1 MLKVRRQEK
10 AEWLILSFYMA
21 LEKGKRL
28 GPYEILEPLGAGG
41 MGEVY
46 RARDTRLDRDVAV
59 KVLPETLTNDA
70 ALLTRFDRE
79 AKLLAT
85 LSHPNILTVFDVGT
99 DQGISYVVMELL
111 EGASLQQRIAAEPM
125 DWQKALRIAI
135 SIAQGLSAAHSKG
148 IIHRDLKP
156 ENIFITT
163 NSVVKILDFGLARV
177 EPHLGGDNISRVA
190 TVVQD
195 TSPGMLIGTIPYMSP
210 EQVRGQPVDHRS
222 DIFSFGCVLYE
233 MLSGSRPFASTS
245 AVDTIAAIL
254 KDPAPDLSKSG
265 SRIPLPLQDLLRR
278 CMEKDPNNRFQS
290 VCEVVDA
297 LQVIRPDTVLQQKR
311 GSRKLIDS
319 IAILPFHDMNP
330 DPESEYLV
338 DGITDNIIHTLSE
351 FPKLSVMAR
360 STVFRYK
367 GQNVDAVSL
376 GRTLNVRAVLTG
388 RLKHQG
394 KQLNIQT
401 ELVDVLTGARLW
413 GEDYTS
419 TLAELHNLEQEIAGH
434 IKETLRLKKTRKK
447 EKKAQKPT
455 ENTEAYQ
462 LYLKGRYFW
471 NKRTLE
477 GFRKAI
483 DCFDEALHLD
493 SNFALAHAGLADA
506 YSFMAGYGFFP
517 PREAYSKAKLEAIK
531 ALELDPSLA
540 EAHTSLATVK
550 YRYDWN
556 WEAAEESFNRA
567 LELNP
572 GYITAHHW
580 YGVFLVLTGRFH
592 DGLPKVERAAQLDPL
607 SVVIQWTLGYIYY
620 YARDYERALKACW
633 RALELDPAFARVY
646 IDIGLC
652 YIQQSKNQEGI
663 YEIQRGI
670 SILDPSPG
678 LLATLAYAY
687 GVLGEKQ
694 EAEKILQELLEQSKR
709 QYVSP
714 YSFALIHIGLDDK
727 DRAFEYLEQAFDR
740 REDGLV
746 SLKVNPRFDPLR
758 DDPRFDQL
766 LKRIGLS

>member
-1 MLKVRRQEK
+1 
-10 AEWLILSFYMA
+10 MA
-21 LEKGKRL
+21 LANGLRL
-28 GPYEILEPLGAGG
+28 GPYEILEPLGSGG

-59 KVLPETLTNDA
+59 KVLPESLSDDGS
-70 ALLTRFDRE
+70 LLTRFDRE

-99 DQGISYVVMELL
+99 DHGVSYVVMELL
-111 EGASLQQRIAAEPM
+111 EGASLQQRIASEPM
-125 DWQKALRIAI
+125 AWQKALQIAI

-156 ENIFITT
+156 DNIFITT

-177 EPHLGGDNISRVA
+177 ESQAGTEGVSRLV

-195 TSPGMLIGTIPYMSP
+195 TSPGTLVGTIPYMSP
-210 EQVRGQPVDHRS
+210 EQVRGQNLDHRS

-233 MLSGSRPFASTS
+233 MLSGARPFASAS

-254 KDPAPDLSKSG
+254 KDSPPDLLSSG
-265 SRIPLPLQDLLRR
+265 RLFPPAIDVVIQRCLQKNPQD
-278 CMEKDPNNRFQS
+278 RFQTMD
-290 VCEVVDA
+290 ELLDA
-297 LQVIRPDTVLQQKR
+297 LLAIRPDAVGTSGPTSK
-311 GSRKLIDS
+311 KAIDS
-319 IAILPFHDMNP
+319 IAILPFLDANP

-338 DGITDNIIHTLSE
+338 DGITDNIIHTVSQVQ
-351 FPKLSVMAR
+351 KLRVMAR

-367 GQNVDAVSL
+367 GQNVDAVAL

-388 RLKHQG
+388 RLMHRG

-401 ELVDVLTGARLW
+401 ELIDVITGAHLW
-413 GEDYTS
+413 GESYT
-419 TLAELHNLEQEIAGH
+419 TDLEDLHNLEQEIARLVLQ
-434 IKETLRLKKTRKK
+434 KLRFRSGRKKT
-447 EKKAQKPT
+447 KKARRPT

-493 SNFALAHAGLADA
+493 PDFALAHAGLADA
-506 YSFMAGYGFFP
+506 YSFMGGYGFFP
-517 PREAYSKAKLEAIK
+517 SREAYTKSKSEAIK
-531 ALELDPSLA
+531 ALELDPTLA

-556 WEAAEESFNRA
+556 WEGAEESFKKA
-567 LELNP
+567 IELNP

-580 YGVFLVLTGRFH
+580 YGVFLSLTGRFQE
-592 DGLPKVERAAQLDPL
+592 GLSKVDKAAELDPL
-607 SVVIQWTLGYIYY
+607 SVVIQWTLGYLNY
-620 YARDYERALKACW
+620 YARDYDRALKACW

-652 YIQQSKNQEGI
+652 YIQQSKSQEGI

-670 SILDPSPG
+670 SILDSSHS

-694 EAEKILQELLEQSKR
+694 EAEKILQDLLEQSKR

-714 YSFALIHIGLDDK
+714 YSFALIHIGLEDK
-727 DRAFEYLEQAFDR
+727 DQAFEYLEKAFEQ
-740 REDGLV
+740 REDAMI
-746 SLKVNPRFDPLR
+746 SLKVNPRFDSLR
-758 DDPRFDQL
+758 TDPRFQDL
-766 LKRIGLS
+766 LKRLGLS